1 MPGVDAWSE
10 IKDAL
15 IKTERIGIDKLIAYL
30 EASDFKTCPAS
41 ARYHNNFE
49 GGLLDHTYNV
59 WKCAA
64 TMTGIL
70 PGPVNLDHF
79 LISAVCHDLSK
90 IGSYKKSLRNRKNKF
105 GNWESYEV
113 YENNE
118 NPEGSLLAAP
128 ALPLGHSYAS
138 IEIAERYI
146 KLTDVEKI
154 MIAHHMGAIGVG
166 YQQMQEVTEAFRKCP
181 EACILHLAD
190 MQATYV
196 LEKVKEA

>member
-1 MPGVDAWSE
+1 MEKFNE
-10 IKDAL
+10 IKEAL
-15 IKTERIGIDKLIAYL
+15 RATKREGIENLISYL

-59 WKCAA
+59 WKCAEE
-64 TMTGIL
+64 L
-70 PGPVNLDHF
+70 SRWPGKTKEIGESY
-79 LISAVCHDLSK
+79 LIAAVCHDLSK
-90 IGSYKKSLRNRKNKF
+90 IGSYKKSKRNRKDKF

-113 YENNE
+113 YENEE
-118 NPEGSLLAAP
+118 NPQGSLLAAP

-154 MIAHHMGAIGVG
+154 MIANHMGAIGVG
-166 YQQMQEVTEAFRKCP
+166 YQQMQEVSDAFRKCP

-190 MQATYV
+190 MQASYI